1 MEILQPSWRGRST
14 NIRKD
19 ANGRKYTAMVGKN
32 SLLYIPIHVLENS
45 TYRVTIELCRESGNG
60 IVFCNIYGNKNF
72 DFPARKIECS
82 DGNWCTYDIDIET
95 KSFPK
100 TVPMMFRIWRPANG
114 TGTILVRKVVVE
126 LLENKIAPEEEPII
140 VSTENVVPTQRTIRR
155 QVKPHRRRN
164 TKIRPRSKVRSGKRR
179 LGTPFHNIFGG
190 EPPGG
195 PANRRRPRRPK
206 EIVPI
211 LPIGKFMP
219 KVDALVPGENG
230 IKNSVI
236 ISLKDR
242 AEFLDRTLLTYA
254 KQTMRKEEFEIVV
267 VDDNSSDDILGLCKR
282 HAKASGLQF
291 QYIRADSNRGT
302 IPQRGWTPALTNN
315 IGFRK
320 ARGSV
325 FIITGPE
332 TLQRETNMERTWSV
346 CHDPVC
352 VYGVV
357 YKSDTF
363 FVDAIRKNSRWIEY
377 EHFTH
382 LMRKHSSYLERPS
395 TGGFWWYYAATR
407 KEYIMTVQGVDE
419 RFMLGI
425 TAEDDDFAERMRF
438 LGLKLTHDFE
448 IIGIHQN
455 HSREDRVDA
464 AHGWRFNETKW
475 RNMRAHNMKLLY
487 DRKKS
492 GDPIVNKGIDWGT
505 DIAILDMEVF

>member
-32 SLLYIPIHVLENS
+32 SLLYIPIHVKEKSN
-45 TYRVTIELCRESGNG
+45 YRVTIELCRESGNG

-72 DFPARKIECS
+72 DFPAKKIECN
-82 DGNWCTYDIDIET
+82 DENWCTYDIDIET

-100 TVPMMFRIWRPANG
+100 TVPMMFRIWRPDNG
-114 TGTILVRKVVVE
+114 TGTVLIRKVIVE
-126 LLENKIAPEEEPII
+126 LLENKVATDGDPII
-140 VSTENVVPTQRTIRR
+140 VSTENVVPMQRNIRR
-155 QVKPHRRRN
+155 HVKSNAKHG
-164 TKIRPRSKVRSGKRR
+164 TGARPRSKVRSGNRK
-179 LGTPFHNIFGG
+179 LGTPPHQIARGS
-190 EPPGG
+190 PH
-195 PANRRRPRRPK
+195 RRKPRRPK
-206 EIVPI
+206 EIKPI

-219 KVDALVPGENG
+219 EVDELTAGEDG

-236 ISLKDR
+236 ISISNR
-242 AEFLDRTLLTYA
+242 REFFDRTLLTYA
-254 KQTMRKEEFEIVV
+254 KQTMRKEEFELVV
-267 VDDNSSDDILGLCKR
+267 VDDGSTEDILGLCKQ
-282 HAKASGLQF
+282 HAKKSGLQF

-302 IPQRGWTPALTNN
+302 VPQRGWTPALTNN

-332 TLQRETNMERTWSV
+332 TLQRETNMERTWYV

-352 VYGVV
+352 IYGIV
-357 YKSDTF
+357 YKSDAS
-363 FVDAIRKNSRWIEY
+363 FVDAIRNNSRWVGY

-382 LMRKHSSYLERPS
+382 LIRKYTTNLERPS

-407 KEYIMTVQGVDE
+407 KEYIMTVRGVDE

-438 LGLKLTHDFE
+438 LGLKLAHDFE

-455 HSREDRVDA
+455 HSREDRTSTT
-464 AHGWRFNETKW
+464 HGWRFNETKW

-487 DRKKS
+487 DRKRS